1 MSTHPNIIPI
11 AQAVPHNETAERAAI
26 SAILQ
31 NFDLLTLMSWPEDYF
46 FTPAYRT
53 ILATVKDL
61 HSAGAKTDL
70 YAVQARLE
78 QTGEIDAVGGHHE
91 LIALQMHM
99 PTGDPGIAGWHRDT
113 LADAARYRRALTAVR
128 KAEADFMR
136 QEGDIAAVSLAL
148 ADAAASGTTAT
159 ESTKDILNR
168 LVDELEKNEPAEAF
182 GTGLSLMDEITTG
195 GVKRGELATIGA
207 PTSGGKS
214 ILLLQIALQAIRAGK
229 HVAIFSLEMSATQVM
244 SRLISAVCGFN
255 VAALRYNKTKGDM
268 DAFKAAMRELKQAKL
283 TVISG
288 TSAMDDI
295 DGQIRELVAKGK
307 CDLAVVD
314 YLQLVHLRAMASNE
328 TREQHV
334 SEITRRLKAIALQ
347 LNIAMATA
355 SQLNEEGK
363 LRESRA
369 IGMHS
374 DHVWIIR
381 HGDESFVTVDKNRDG
396 ERGAAIPVLMQGAF
410 AQFLPRQEEPKTSK
424 SK

>member
-1 MSTHPNIIPI
+1 MTTQANIIPM
-11 AQAVPHNETAERAAI
+11 AQAVPQNETAERAAI

-31 NFDLLTLMSWPEDYF
+31 NFDLLTLMSWPEEYF

-53 ILATVKDL
+53 ILATVKAL
-61 HSAGAKTDL
+61 HADGAKTDL

-99 PTGDPGIAGWHRDT
+99 PTGDPVIAGWHRET
-113 LADAARYRRALTAVR
+113 LVEAARYRRALSAVR
-128 KAEADFMR
+128 KAESDFMR

-148 ADAAASGTTAT
+148 ADAAASGTTTT

-168 LVDELEKNEPAEAF
+168 LVDEIEKSEPVEAF

-214 ILLLQIALQAIRAGK
+214 ILLLQIALQAMRAGK
-229 HVAIFSLEMSATQVM
+229 HVVIFSLEMSATQVM
-244 SRLISAVCGFN
+244 ARLISAICGFN
-255 VAALRYNKTKGDM
+255 VAALRYNKAKGDHE
-268 DAFKAAMRELKQAKL
+268 AFKAALRQVKESNL

-288 TSAMDDI
+288 TSGMDDI

-314 YLQLVHLRAMASNE
+314 YLQLVHLRNMASNE

-374 DHVWIIR
+374 DHVWKIL
-381 HGDESFVTVDKNRDG
+381 HEEKSFISIDKNRDG
-396 ERGAAIPVLMQGAF
+396 ERGAIVPIHMEGHCARFSL
-410 AQFLPRQEEPKTSK
+410 RDNREESNSK
-424 SK
+424 K